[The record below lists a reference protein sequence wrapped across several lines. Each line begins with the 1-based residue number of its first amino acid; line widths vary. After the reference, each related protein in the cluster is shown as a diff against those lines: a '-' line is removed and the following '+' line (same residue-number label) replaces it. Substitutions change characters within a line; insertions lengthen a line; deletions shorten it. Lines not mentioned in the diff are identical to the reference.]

1 MELVKNLRYPL
12 EVLTLVEITENAKSE
27 FYEIKKQI
35 PSLIKSYG
43 IDLVYYGDVI
53 KQREYDNNKKYD
65 VCLILRF
72 NDEFI
77 HKKYIE
83 SHKTDETLKVLL
95 KTIKSRYDIQLSEI

>member
-1 MELVKNLRYPL
+1 MVLVKNFRYPL
-12 EVLTLVEITENAKSE
+12 EVLTLVELTENAKSE
-27 FYEIKKQI
+27 FSEIKKQI

-43 IDLVYYGDVI
+43 IEVVYHGDII
-53 KQREYDNNKKYD
+53 KQPKYENKKYD

-72 NDEFI
+72 KDEFI

-83 SHKTDETLKVLL
+83 SHKTDETLKVFL

>member
-12 EVLTLVEITENAKSE
+12 EVLTLVELTENAKTE
-27 FYEIKKQI
+27 FSEIKKQI

-43 IDLVYYGDVI
+43 IDVIYHGDII
-53 KQREYDNNKKYD
+53 KQHEYDNKKYD

-83 SHKTDETLKVLL
+83 SHKTDETLKVFL

>member
-1 MELVKNLRYPL
+1 MDLVKNLRYPL
-12 EVLTLVEITENAKSE
+12 EVLTLVELTENAKTE
-27 FYEIKKQI
+27 FSEIKKQI

-43 IDLVYYGDVI
+43 IDVIYHGDII
-53 KQREYDNNKKYD
+53 KQHEYNNIKYD
-65 VCLILRF
+65 ICLILRF

-83 SHKTDETLKVLL
+83 SHKTDETLKVFL